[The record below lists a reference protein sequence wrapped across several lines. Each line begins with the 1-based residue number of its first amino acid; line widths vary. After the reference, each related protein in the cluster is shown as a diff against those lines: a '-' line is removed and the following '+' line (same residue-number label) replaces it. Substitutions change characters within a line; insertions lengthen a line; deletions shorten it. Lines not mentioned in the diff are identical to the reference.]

1 MNITLQ
7 PAVGNTRLIALDG
20 STQSGFYAQLGAG
33 YVWNVFTCSGLCV
46 ASVNKSNQIVNALA
60 DWLGSSK

>member
-20 STQSGFYAQLGAG
+20 STQSGFYAQLGVG
-33 YVWNVFTCSGLCV
+33 YMWNVRTHSGLVV
-46 ASVNKSNQIVNALA
+46 AQVSKSNQIVKALA